1 MYENLKNSLLKWM
14 YHHGHSANS
23 LRSKPSVT
31 GNCVGRSM
39 IEMLGVLA
47 IIAVLSVGG
56 VAGYSKA
63 ISSFK
68 HNKWLYQIETLIFNI
83 KEMYKSQGQYGK
95 AYGSG
100 GQDENI
106 VPVLKST
113 GTLSAEVLDNNN
125 KDLFGNRVFIYIR
138 TWNGWI
144 RPHIQF
150 DMPAGRDAVENC
162 KNLFRLPVEEQSI
175 WSVEFCKGANCWDNW
190 VYRLCGKSAPI
201 EYINR
206 GEKCEVATYN
216 LSKVINFCKVCKSQP
231 CTLLVIFDNNV

>member
-1 MYENLKNSLLKWM
+1 
-14 YHHGHSANS
+14 
-23 LRSKPSVT
+23 
-31 GNCVGRSM
+31 
-39 IEMLGVLA
+39 
-47 IIAVLSVGG
+47 
-56 VAGYSKA
+56 
-63 ISSFK
+63 
-68 HNKWLYQIETLIFNI
+68 
-83 KEMYKSQGQYGK
+83 MYKSQSQYGK

-113 GTLSAEVLDNNN
+113 GALSAEVLDNNN

-216 LSKVINFCKVCKSQP
+216 LSKVINSCKVCKSQP